1 MMPEKAREKGAWH
14 PSNVRSETNS
24 EGEGNRVCSPHG
36 ITTHKRALL
45 PSLPRYDAAEHATEP
60 IGLLPHL

>member
-1 MMPEKAREKGAWH
+1 MRWMLRNDQLSCAL
-14 PSNVRSETNS
+14 NVRPEANS

-36 ITTHKRALL
+36 ITTDKRAVL
-45 PSLPRYDAAEHATEP
+45 PSLPRFDTAEHATES